1 MDEQDDNNN
10 NLGGGG
16 SGVDANRT
24 AASPSLEENAPELTD
39 QHLSDSLIDALP
51 ENLEEDRRDGDRR
64 KEQGMPPD
72 GIERRQWAD
81 RRKERAL
88 EGRERY
94 LDMVQR
100 ERTMLL
106 DQGVVRTTDQLL
118 DMAGAGG
125 ASELE
130 EEGIRDRATGDM
142 LRSVLPV
149 QAWLPLSIHLIDLRD
164 GILRIAP
171 LNELNDRQVDSLKS
185 TAQRCGFH
193 VENVEVEI
201 WDRAELLETL
211 RSVHDLSADRCE
223 KTLAQWLSDVDNGLL
238 LNQFQRD
245 MLAEALQM
253 RASDIHLLQDSN
265 TDSPNWIKYRIDGDM
280 VPMHL
285 LPPDA
290 MARLTTLLKRDAGL
304 NFGDKT
310 TPKDGRF
317 GFAWQGRNID
327 VRVAAGP
334 QAQDGEKLTMRLLD
348 RASLKGFDE
357 LFRRHQDV
365 GDYLSKL
372 LSPEIKGGGGLILLS
387 GPTGSGKTTTMYACV
402 QEIDRRRRHVL
413 TIEDPIEY
421 ELRYATQWQVR
432 PGMPGGSFAD
442 LIKAAMRHDPDYI
455 IIGEMRDADTV
466 ETSLRAAESGHT
478 VISTIHADTALQT
491 FERLRSLMP
500 AERERASSYTLA
512 QQVKCVLNQRL
523 VRTLCQGCAHKDAA
537 SNYLDD
543 HDLAQLGLG
552 GTEEIRRHNPTG
564 CDLCSRTGIVGRT
577 LLLDAL
583 LLTLGPGQRNS
594 IYESIMRNVNELANE
609 EGVIVH
615 TRREGLV
622 DLVLTG
628 LVDPKAA
635 LSNLE
640 E

>member
-1 MDEQDDNNN
+1 MDETEDNNN
-10 NLGGGG
+10 I
-16 SGVDANRT
+16 SGTD
-24 AASPSLEENAPELTD
+24 PSLSGEGESPLTE
-39 QHLSDSLIDALP
+39 QEVVEGST
-51 ENLEEDRRDGDRR
+51 EDRRTKSPERR
-64 KEQGMPPD
+64 QQPGMPPD

-81 RRKERAL
+81 RRRERAL

-149 QAWLPLSIHLIDLRD
+149 QSWLPLNIHLIDLRE
-164 GILRIAP
+164 GVLRIAP
-171 LNELNDRQVDSLKS
+171 LQELNDRQVDALQS
-185 TAQRCGFH
+185 TAQRSGFH
-193 VENVEVEI
+193 VENVSVEI

-245 MLAEALQM
+245 MLAESLQM
-253 RASDIHLLQDSN
+253 RASDIHLLQDNN
-265 TDSPNWIKYRIDGDM
+265 TDSPNWIKYRIDGDL

-285 LPPDA
+285 LPPEA

-317 GFAWQGRNID
+317 GFSWQGRNID

-334 QAQDGEKLTMRLLD
+334 QAQDGEKLTLRLLD

-357 LFRRHQDV
+357 LFRRHEDV

-402 QEIDRRRRHVL
+402 QQIDRRRRHVL

-442 LIKAAMRHDPDYI
+442 LIKAAMRHVPDYI

-523 VRTLCQGCAHKDAA
+523 VRTLCQGCAHKDTAE
-537 SNYLDD
+537 NYLQD
-543 HDLAQLGLG
+543 HEIDTLGIDPKA
-552 GTEEIRRHNPTG
+552 EVRRHNPSG
-564 CDLCSRTGIVGRT
+564 CDLCSRTGVVGRT

-594 IYESIMRNVNELANE
+594 IYEAIMRNVNELSHE
-609 EGVIVH
+609 EGVIEH

-628 LVDPKAA
+628 MVDPKSA

-640 E
+640 D